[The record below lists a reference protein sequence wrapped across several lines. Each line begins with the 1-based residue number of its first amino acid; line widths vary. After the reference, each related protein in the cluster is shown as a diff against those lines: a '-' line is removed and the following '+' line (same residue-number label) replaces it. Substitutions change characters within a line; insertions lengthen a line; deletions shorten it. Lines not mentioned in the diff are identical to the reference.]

1 MTEGKHASS
10 GLRRDQPDSMGSG
23 SLHASVAPA
32 RRPTMFKILELK
44 NAVSAPASEV
54 GHGYSTREEALA
66 AVKKHLKTFNVSGH
80 NPEGDYWWVRDA
92 EGLRKCW
99 ISSAE

>member
-1 MTEGKHASS
+1 MTEGKRATSA
-10 GLRRDQPDSMGSG
+10 GEL
-23 SLHASVAPA
+23 VALIDPA
-32 RRPTMFKILELK
+32 RRPMMFKILELK

-54 GHGYSTREEALA
+54 GRGFSTREEALA

-80 NPEGDYWWVRDA
+80 NPDGNYWWARDA